1 MGTLSATLRD
11 ALGNVLT
18 GREVSW
24 SSANEQVATVDESGV
39 VTAQNKGDTTVTATS
54 EGVIGVAAVKVR
66 ND

>member
-1 MGTLSATLRD
+1 
-11 ALGNVLT
+11 VLT

-24 SSANEQVATVDESGV
+24 SSSKTQVATVNESGV

-54 EGVIGVAAVKVR
+54 EGVNGTATVKVR